1 MSVEALDDTE
11 SLVMNINQA
20 AKYVGRSPNAL
31 RILRHR
37 RRGPRSFICDGRLA
51 YYPADLKAWLEQAAN
66 ADSRFNPALDPTR
79 VPAQT
84 RGRRAA

>member
-1 MSVEALDDTE
+1 MSVEAPDTAPP
-11 SLVMNINQA
+11 VMNVKEA
-20 AKYVGRSPNAL
+20 AAYVRRSPNAL

-37 RRGPRSFICDGRLA
+37 RRGPRSFICDGLIL
-51 YYPADLKAWLEQAAN
+51 YYTADLKAWLEQAAN